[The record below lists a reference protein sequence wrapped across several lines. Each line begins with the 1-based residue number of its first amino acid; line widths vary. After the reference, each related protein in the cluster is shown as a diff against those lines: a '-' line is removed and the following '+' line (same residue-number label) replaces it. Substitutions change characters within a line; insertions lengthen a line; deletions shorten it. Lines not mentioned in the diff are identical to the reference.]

1 MTGPGPVGGDA
12 GGTHADR
19 HRPPADNPPAEHP
32 PPVDSLE
39 HSTGGSATL
48 PLRGPRSGAP
58 GLEPGPRTVHLIGV
72 GGAGMSG
79 LARLLLAAGH
89 RVTGSDRS
97 ESATLEALR
106 ALGARVWPGHD
117 GTRMGRPD
125 LVAAST
131 AIRATNPE
139 LVAARLLDIP
149 VLGRA
154 QLLALLMAGRTGIA
168 VAGTHG
174 KTTTTGM
181 VVAILEAAGLDPSF
195 AVGGD
200 FKASGVNAAAGAG
213 PHFVAEADESDG
225 SFLELAPTMA
235 VVTNVEADHLDHWG
249 DLASVQRAFR
259 SFVGRL
265 PADGTAVLCADDPG
279 ALDLA
284 AAAACQVVTYGFATT
299 ADVRGDDLTLDAW
312 SSVFTVTAGERS
324 LGQVR
329 LIVPGRHNVQNAL
342 GAIAAALAVRAPF
355 EAAVAGLA
363 RFTGAARR
371 FHLRAEVGGVTVV
384 DDYAHNPPKV
394 AAALAAARLGPWKRV
409 VAVFQP
415 HLYSRTRLFADD
427 FGLALAG
434 GADLAVVTDVY
445 AAREDPEP
453 GVDGALVAGAAKRA
467 RPDLDCVYEPDRTA
481 LATRVAALVQPGDLV
496 LTLGAGDI
504 TDLADELGPLLGA
517 AGRGAAGGGAAGD
530 GGAGEGVVGE
540 EGSGGGGGRGG
551 GGGAVD
557 DPRHPRSGSA
567 TLPHR
572 GTGLPAEG
580 GDP

>member
-1 MTGPGPVGGDA
+1 MISGRAGIAHPGPPA
-12 GGTHADR
+12 GMAQPGPPESGT
-19 HRPPADNPPAEHP
+19 PAREGNRQPGRRALGYPQ
-32 PPVDSLE
+32 
-39 HSTGGSATL
+39 
-48 PLRGPRSGAP
+48 PLG
-58 GLEPGPRTVHLIGV
+58 PGPRTVHLVGV

-106 ALGARVWPGHD
+106 ALGAEVWAGHD
-117 GTRMGRPD
+117 GARMGRPD
-125 LVAAST
+125 LVVAST

-139 LVAARLLDIP
+139 LVAARILDIP

-154 QLLALLMAGRTGIA
+154 QLLALLMAGKDGIA

-200 FKASGVNAAAGAG
+200 FKSSGSNAAAGSG

-225 SFLELAPTMA
+225 SFLELAPTVA

-249 DLASVQRAFR
+249 DLAAVTAAFR

-265 PADGTAVLCADDPG
+265 PPDGTAVLCADDPG

-284 AAAACQVVTYGFATT
+284 GAARCRVVTYGFA
-299 ADVRGDDLTLDAW
+299 AGAEVRGELLAIDGRGASFAVL
-312 SSVFTVTAGERS
+312 AGGEP
-324 LGQVR
+324 LGEVA
-329 LIVPGRHNVQNAL
+329 LVVPGRHNVANAL
-342 GAIAAALAVRAPF
+342 GAIAAAMAAGAPF
-355 EAAVAGLA
+355 GAAAPALAG
-363 RFTGAARR
+363 FTGAARR

-384 DDYAHNPPKV
+384 DDYAHHPTEV
-394 AAALAAARLGPWKRV
+394 AASLAAARLGGAKRL

-415 HLYSRTRLFADD
+415 HLYSRTRLFAAE
-427 FGLALAG
+427 FGRALAA
-434 GADLAVVTDVY
+434 ADLVVVTDVY

-453 GVDGALVAGAAKRA
+453 GIDGALVAGAARHARA
-467 RPDLDCVYEPDRTA
+467 DLDCVYEPDRSA
-481 LATRVAALVQPGDLV
+481 LATRVATLVQPGDLV

-504 TDLADELGPLLGA
+504 TTLADELAPLLP
-517 AGRGAAGGGAAGD
+517 GRTA
-530 GGAGEGVVGE
+530 
-540 EGSGGGGGRGG
+540 R
-551 GGGAVD
+551 
-557 DPRHPRSGSA
+557 
-567 TLPHR
+567 
-572 GTGLPAEG
+572 
-580 GDP
+580 

>member
-1 MTGPGPVGGDA
+1 VSTA
-12 GGTHADR
+12 GGTVGARLDR
-19 HRPPADNPPAEHP
+19 
-32 PPVDSLE
+32 
-39 HSTGGSATL
+39 
-48 PLRGPRSGAP
+48 
-58 GLEPGPRTVHLIGV
+58 GPRTVHLVGV

-89 RVTGSDRS
+89 RVTGSDRV

-106 ALGARVWPGHD
+106 GLGARVWAGHD
-117 GTRMGRPD
+117 GARLGRPD
-125 LVAAST
+125 LVVAST

-139 LVAARLLDIP
+139 LVAARILDIP

-154 QLLALLMAGRTGIA
+154 QLLALLMAGKVGIA

-200 FKASGVNAAAGAG
+200 FKASGVNAAAGRG

-225 SFLELAPTMA
+225 SFLELAPTVA

-249 DLASVQRAFR
+249 DLEAVRGAFR
-259 SFVGRL
+259 AFVGRL

-284 AAAACQVVTYGFATT
+284 GAAGCPTVTYGFAAG
-299 ADVRGDDLTLDAW
+299 ADVRGGDLTLNPW
-312 SSVFTVTAGERS
+312 SSSFTVTAGARP
-324 LGQVR
+324 LGRATLVM
-329 LIVPGRHNVQNAL
+329 PGRHNVQNAL
-342 GAIAAALAVRAPF
+342 GAIAAALAVGAPF
-355 EAAVAGLA
+355 QAAAAGLA
-363 RFTGAARR
+363 GFTGAVRR

-394 AAALAAARLGPWKRV
+394 AAALAAARLGGWKRV

-415 HLYSRTRLFADD
+415 HLYSRTRLFAAD
-427 FGLALAG
+427 FGRALAA
-434 GADLAVVTDVY
+434 ADLVVVTDVY

-453 GVDGALVAGAAKRA
+453 GVDGALVAGAARRA
-467 RPDLDCVYEPDRTA
+467 RPDLDCVYEPDRAA
-481 LATRVAALVQPGDLV
+481 LAPRVAALVQPGDLV

-504 TDLADELGPLLGA
+504 TTLADELAPLLA
-517 AGRGAAGGGAAGD
+517 SAGRGGAGGG
-530 GGAGEGVVGE
+530 GA
-540 EGSGGGGGRGG
+540 GGGGAG

-557 DPRHPRSGSA
+557 SPEPPTRRSDR
-567 TLPHR
+567 LPHR
-572 GTGLPAEG
+572 GTQHPVDG

>member
-1 MTGPGPVGGDA
+1 VTGSRPAGGPG
-12 GGTHADR
+12 
-19 HRPPADNPPAEHP
+19 AER
-32 PPVDSLE
+32 E
-39 HSTGGSATL
+39 
-48 PLRGPRSGAP
+48 
-58 GLEPGPRTVHLIGV
+58 GLGRALASGPRTVHLVGV

-89 RVTGSDRS
+89 RVTGSDRG

-106 ALGARVWPGHD
+106 ALGAEVWAGHD
-117 GTRMGRPD
+117 GARLGRPD

-174 KTTTTGM
+174 KTTTTAM
-181 VVAILEAAGLDPSF
+181 VVAILQAAGLDPSF

-200 FKASGVNAAAGAG
+200 LKAGGHNAAAGTG

-225 SFLELAPTMA
+225 SFLELAPTVA

-249 DLASVQRAFR
+249 DLEAVKGAFR
-259 SFVGRL
+259 AFVGRL
-265 PADGTAVLCADDPG
+265 PADGTAVLGADDPG
-279 ALDLA
+279 ALALA
-284 AAAACQVVTYGFATT
+284 AAAPGPVVTYGLAGQ
-299 ADVRGDDLTLDAW
+299 AKVRGDDLALDAW
-312 SSVFTVTAGERS
+312 SSRFTVTAGGRR
-324 LGQVR
+324 LGQVG
-329 LIVPGRHNVQNAL
+329 LAVPGRHNVQNAL
-342 GAIAAALAVRAPF
+342 GAVAAALAVGAPF

-363 RFTGAARR
+363 TFTGAARR
-371 FHLRAEVGGVTVV
+371 FHLRAEVAGVTVV

-427 FGLALAG
+427 FGRALAT
-434 GADLAVVTDVY
+434 ADLVVVTDVY

-453 GVDGALVAGAAKRA
+453 GVDGALVAAAARRA
-467 RPDLDCVYEPDRTA
+467 RPDLDCRYEPDRAA
-481 LATRVAALVQPGDLV
+481 LAATVAALAQPGDLV

-504 TDLADELGPLLGA
+504 TTLADELTPLLTGA
-517 AGRGAAGGGAAGD
+517 EGRGP
-530 GGAGEGVVGE
+530 
-540 EGSGGGGGRGG
+540 GGGG
-551 GGGAVD
+551 
-557 DPRHPRSGSA
+557 P
-567 TLPHR
+567 
-572 GTGLPAEG
+572 
-580 GDP
+580 

>member
-1 MTGPGPVGGDA
+1 MSGPGLGG
-12 GGTHADR
+12 GR
-19 HRPPADNPPAEHP
+19 
-32 PPVDSLE
+32 
-39 HSTGGSATL
+39 
-48 PLRGPRSGAP
+48 
-58 GLEPGPRTVHLIGV
+58 RTVHLIGV

-106 ALGARVWPGHD
+106 ALGARVWAPHD
-117 GTRMGRPD
+117 GARLGRPD

-139 LVAARLLDIP
+139 LVAARILGIP

-154 QLLALLMAGRTGIA
+154 QLLARLMAGKVGIA

-200 FKASGVNAAAGAG
+200 FKASGINAAAGGG

-225 SFLELAPTMA
+225 SFLELDPTLA

-249 DLASVQRAFR
+249 DLAAVTAAFR

-265 PADGTAVLCADDPG
+265 PPEGAAVLCADDPG
-279 ALDLA
+279 ALALA
-284 AAAACQVVTYGFATT
+284 DAAACPVVTYGLA
-299 ADVRGDDLTLDAW
+299 AGAEVRGEDLVLDAW
-312 SSVFTVTAGERS
+312 SSKFAVTAADRP
-324 LGQVR
+324 LGQVT
-329 LIVPGRHNVQNAL
+329 LTVPGRHNVQNAL
-342 GAIAAALAVRAPF
+342 GAIAAALAVEAPF
-355 EAAVAGLA
+355 KAAQQAMDG
-363 RFTGAARR
+363 FTGAARR
-371 FHLRAEVGGVTVV
+371 FHLRAEVAGVTIV

-394 AAALAAARLGPWKRV
+394 AATLAAARLGPWKRV

-415 HLYSRTRLFADD
+415 HLYSRTRLFATEL
-427 FGLALAG
+427 GRALAA
-434 GADLAVVTDVY
+434 ADLVVVTDVY

-453 GVDGALVAGAAKRA
+453 GVDGALVATAARHA
-467 RPDLDCVYEPDRTA
+467 RPDLDCRYAPDRAT
-481 LATRVAALVQPGDLV
+481 LAPRVATLLQPGDLV

-504 TDLADELGPLLGA
+504 TTLPDELAPLLG
-517 AGRGAAGGGAAGD
+517 GGGAMD
-530 GGAGEGVVGE
+530 
-540 EGSGGGGGRGG
+540 SRG

-557 DPRHPRSGSA
+557 SRGNAPRGSA
-567 TLPHR
+567 TLPP
-572 GTGLPAEG
+572 GGAQLPVDG
-580 GDP
+580 GDPSPPEGGGP

>member
-1 MTGPGPVGGDA
+1 MSGRWPVGGDA
-12 GGTHADR
+12 RGETRGGWDR
-19 HRPPADNPPAEHP
+19 
-32 PPVDSLE
+32 
-39 HSTGGSATL
+39 T
-48 PLRGPRSGAP
+48 PRA
-58 GLEPGPRTVHLIGV
+58 VHLVGV

-79 LARLLLAAGH
+79 LARLLLAGGH

-106 ALGARVWPGHD
+106 ALGAEVWAGHD
-117 GTRMGRPD
+117 GARMGRPD

-139 LVAARLLDIP
+139 LVAARILDIP

-154 QLLALLMAGRTGIA
+154 QLLALLMAGKDGIA

-200 FKASGVNAAAGAG
+200 FKSSGSNAAAGSG

-225 SFLELAPTMA
+225 SFLELAPTVA

-249 DLASVQRAFR
+249 DLAAVTAAFR

-265 PADGTAVLCADDPG
+265 PPDGTAVLCADDPG

-284 AAAACQVVTYGFATT
+284 GAARCRVVTYGFA
-299 ADVRGDDLTLDAW
+299 AGAEVRGELLAIDGRGASFAVL
-312 SSVFTVTAGERS
+312 AGGEP
-324 LGQVR
+324 LGEVA
-329 LIVPGRHNVQNAL
+329 LVVPGRHNVANAL
-342 GAIAAALAVRAPF
+342 GAIAAAMAAGAPF
-355 EAAVAGLA
+355 GAAAPALAG
-363 RFTGAARR
+363 FTGAARR

-384 DDYAHNPPKV
+384 DDYAHHPTEV
-394 AAALAAARLGPWKRV
+394 AASLAAARLGGAKRL

-415 HLYSRTRLFADD
+415 HLYSRTRLFAAE
-427 FGLALAG
+427 FGRALAA
-434 GADLAVVTDVY
+434 ADLVVVTDVY

-453 GVDGALVAGAAKRA
+453 GIDGALVAGAARHARA
-467 RPDLDCVYEPDRTA
+467 DLDCVYEPDRSA
-481 LATRVAALVQPGDLV
+481 LATRVATLVQPGDLV

-504 TDLADELGPLLGA
+504 TTLADELAPLLP
-517 AGRGAAGGGAAGD
+517 GRTA
-530 GGAGEGVVGE
+530 
-540 EGSGGGGGRGG
+540 R
-551 GGGAVD
+551 
-557 DPRHPRSGSA
+557 
-567 TLPHR
+567 
-572 GTGLPAEG
+572 
-580 GDP
+580 

>member
-1 MTGPGPVGGDA
+1 MSGV
-12 GGTHADR
+12 
-19 HRPPADNPPAEHP
+19 PALD
-32 PPVDSLE
+32 
-39 HSTGGSATL
+39 
-48 PLRGPRSGAP
+48 RGPR
-58 GLEPGPRTVHLIGV
+58 RVHLVGV

-106 ALGARVWPGHD
+106 SLGAEVWSPHD
-117 GTRMGRPD
+117 GARLGRPD

-139 LVAARLLDIP
+139 LVAARILDIP

-200 FKASGVNAAAGAG
+200 FKASGINAAAGTG

-225 SFLELAPTMA
+225 SFLELDPTVA

-249 DLASVQRAFR
+249 DLASVTAAFR

-265 PADGTAVLCADDPG
+265 PAGGTAVLCADDPG
-279 ALDLA
+279 ALALA
-284 AAAACQVVTYGFATT
+284 PAAPCRVVTYGFAP
-299 ADVRGDDLTLDAW
+299 AAEVRGEVFALDGQGAR
-312 SSVFTVTAGERS
+312 FTVVAEGKRLGE
-324 LGQVR
+324 VA
-329 LIVPGRHNVQNAL
+329 LIVPGRHNVANAL
-342 GAIAAALAVRAPF
+342 GAIAAARAAGAPF
-355 EAAVAGLA
+355 EAAVTGLA
-363 RFTGAARR
+363 GFTGAARR
-371 FHLRAEVGGVTVV
+371 FHLRAEAGGVTVV
-384 DDYAHNPPKV
+384 DDYAHHPTEV
-394 AAALAAARLGPWKRV
+394 AASLAAARLGGWKRV

-415 HLYSRTRLFADD
+415 HLYSRTRLFAAE
-427 FGLALAG
+427 FGRALAG
-434 GADLAVVTDVY
+434 GADLVVVTDVY

-453 GVDGALVAGAAKRA
+453 GVDGALVAGAARQA
-467 RPDLDCVYEPDRTA
+467 RPDLDCVYEPDRAA
-481 LATRVAALVQPGDLV
+481 LAARVAALLQPGDLV

-504 TDLADELGPLLGA
+504 TTLADELAPLLG
-517 AGRGAAGGGAAGD
+517 
-530 GGAGEGVVGE
+530 
-540 EGSGGGGGRGG
+540 SKQ
-551 GGGAVD
+551 
-557 DPRHPRSGSA
+557 
-567 TLPHR
+567 
-572 GTGLPAEG
+572 
-580 GDP
+580 

>member
-1 MTGPGPVGGDA
+1 
-12 GGTHADR
+12 
-19 HRPPADNPPAEHP
+19 
-32 PPVDSLE
+32 
-39 HSTGGSATL
+39 
-48 PLRGPRSGAP
+48 
-58 GLEPGPRTVHLIGV
+58 VHLVGV

-106 ALGARVWPGHD
+106 ALGAEVWAPHE
-117 GTRMGRPD
+117 GTRLGRPD

-139 LVAARLLDIP
+139 LVAARILGIP

-200 FKASGVNAAAGAG
+200 FKATGSNAAAGTG

-225 SFLELAPTMA
+225 SFLELSPTVA

-249 DLASVQRAFR
+249 DLASVTAAFRAFI
-259 SFVGRL
+259 GRL
-265 PADGTAVLCADDPG
+265 PPDGTAVLCADDPG
-279 ALDLA
+279 ALELFSA
-284 AAAACQVVTYGFATT
+284 APCPVVTYGFAGG
-299 ADVRGDDLTLDAW
+299 AQVRGEDVVLDAW
-312 SSVFTVTAGERS
+312 SSRFTVVAGAGP
-324 LGQVR
+324 LGQVT
-329 LIVPGRHNVQNAL
+329 LTVPGRHNVQNAL
-342 GAIAAALAVRAPF
+342 GAIAAALAVGAPF
-355 EAAVAGLA
+355 TAAQQALDGFA
-363 RFTGAARR
+363 GAARR
-371 FHLRAEVGGVTVV
+371 FHLRAEVGGVTVI

-394 AAALAAARLGPWKRV
+394 AAALAAAKLGPWKRV

-415 HLYSRTRLFADD
+415 HLYSRTRLFATE
-427 FGLALAG
+427 FGRALAA
-434 GADLAVVTDVY
+434 ADLVVVTDVY

-453 GVDGALVAGAAKRA
+453 GVDGALVAGAAHRA
-467 RPDLDCVYEPDRTA
+467 RPDLDCVYEPDRTS
-481 LATRVAALVQPGDLV
+481 LAGRVATLVQPGDLV

-504 TDLADELGPLLGA
+504 TTLADELAPLL
-517 AGRGAAGGGAAGD
+517 
-530 GGAGEGVVGE
+530 EGN
-540 EGSGGGGGRGG
+540 R
-551 GGGAVD
+551 
-557 DPRHPRSGSA
+557 
-567 TLPHR
+567 
-572 GTGLPAEG
+572 
-580 GDP
+580 